1 MRRNARQLAGRS
13 VASYTLEPL
22 ATRCGAAFAFSSRQ
36 RATRLPTIIHVRAA
50 EPSDTT
56 GYGRPPRRLGR
67 GGELPTDVATAARI
81 AVVLC
86 RCGTAQ
92 PARPG
97 RADGELAPPQPAQ
110 LGTGLARTH

>member
-81 AVVLC
+81 AVVLR
-86 RCGTAQ
+86 RCGTAS
-92 PARPG
+92 PG

-110 LGTGLARTH
+110 LGAGLVRTH